1 MNKIV
6 LVLKKFF
13 SPSGEKN
20 TNHNRMV
27 VRAVVDPSS
36 TKHDGR
42 EMEREGMSAS
52 CQEDDAQTES

>member
-42 EMEREGMSAS
+42 EMERE
-52 CQEDDAQTES
+52 